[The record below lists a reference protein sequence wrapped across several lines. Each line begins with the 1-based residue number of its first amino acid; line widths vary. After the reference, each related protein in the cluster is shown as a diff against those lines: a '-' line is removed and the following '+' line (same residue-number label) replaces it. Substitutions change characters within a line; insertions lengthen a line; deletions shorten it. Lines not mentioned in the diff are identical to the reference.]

1 MTPTKDQ
8 INAVLAT
15 VAQRAPY
22 LSAHLRQNK
31 AYWSKYVKTT
41 WEARVAPPKDIVSLR
56 GRPPTTLPAM
66 ISNVQALR
74 TAVARGLLPVD
85 AALTKRLDKLEEVTT
100 AIMGQDPTKAAQ
112 VLNII
117 AEIRSM
123 TPGERKR
130 GQVAVPSQVVG
141 APSAV
146 ARVFDLA
153 IQMGA

>member
-8 INAVLAT
+8 VNVVLTT
-15 VAQRAPY
+15 VAERAPH
-22 LSAHLRQNK
+22 LAAHLQQNK
-31 AYWSKYVKTT
+31 AYWAKYIKST
-41 WEARVAPPKDIVSLR
+41 WEARVAAPKDIVSLR

-66 ISNVQALR
+66 LSNVQALR
-74 TAVARGLLPVD
+74 TAVSRGTLPVD
-85 AALTKRLDKLEEVTT
+85 AALSKRLDKLTEVTT
-100 AIMGQDPTKAAQ
+100 GMRDQDSTKAAR
-112 VLNII
+112 VLSII
-117 AEIRSM
+117 AEIRGL